1 MTATKNPSVDAYLR
15 RSKLWPDEVAALRS
29 VLLTTGLDEELK
41 WGKPCYCDDGK
52 NIAIVQEFKNFLALM
67 FFKGALLADPAGV
80 LESQGKNTHSALRM
94 TFTSVDDVQQL
105 TDVVTSYID
114 EAVEAERAG
123 VELPPPPEREW
134 VGELAERLA
143 DDAEFRTAFEA
154 LTPGRQRAYDLHFAD
169 AKQSSTR
176 VARIDK
182 HRARILAGKGLND
195 R

>member
-1 MTATKNPSVDAYLR
+1 MADPRVDR
-15 RSKLWPDEVAALRS
+15 FFDEDARWRDEARALRQI
-29 VLLTTGLDEELK
+29 LLGCGLDEDFK
-41 WGKPCYCDDGK
+41 WGKPCYARGGK
-52 NIAIVQEFKNFLALM
+52 NLAILQRMNDFLALM